1 LLEAAP
7 GPKYKAA
14 LSAAYAAGLRVSE
27 VVALKVSDVT
37 GGVNPR
43 IDGAGWTGEE
53 KGPSRRFGLFNGMA
67 VQIDRLSVALSV

>member
-1 LLEAAP
+1 M
-7 GPKYKAA
+7 KARLADLGGMA
-14 LSAAYAAGLRVSE
+14 LG
-27 VVALKVSDVT
+27 VT

>member
-1 LLEAAP
+1 MIFVGVPAGAKSPPERRAEA
-7 GPKYKAA
+7 G
-14 LSAAYAAGLRVSE
+14 
-27 VVALKVSDVT
+27 VT